1 MLVFSGSSNR
11 VLARRLAE
19 QLGSRLGKIEL
30 SRFANDEARVRVRE
44 KQLGEKAVVV
54 QSLSQPTDH
63 NLVELLLITDALRRL
78 EVKEIIGVIPW
89 LGYSKQDKVFRKGE
103 PLSMAVVAKILDGVG
118 FKKMITFDLHNPQSI
133 KFFKTRLINL
143 SARSL
148 MVEYFKKQADEE
160 TVVVAPDSGGRG
172 LSERFARDLGIAV
185 AYLDKER
192 DLSTGKVT
200 IKGIKGKVKNK
211 RVLMID
217 DIMATGGTLIEAAK
231 YLRAKG
237 VQSIEVGVTHHL
249 YVPGVQKKID
259 RSPINKLMVTDT
271 IEQRVKSKK
280 LGFLKVASLIA
291 SEIGG

>member
-1 MLVFSGSSNR
+1 MLVFSGSSNGS
-11 VLARRLAE
+11 LAKRLAVK
-19 QLGSRLGKIEL
+19 LKTRLGQVEL
-30 SRFANDEARVRVRE
+30 SRFANDEARVWVKE
-44 KQLGEKAVVV
+44 KDVGRKAVVV

-63 NLVELLLITDALRRL
+63 HLVELCLLIDGLKRKGVE
-78 EVKEIIGVIPW
+78 EVIGVIPW
-89 LGYSKQDKVFRKGE
+89 MGYSKQDKVFRKGE
-103 PLSMAVVAKILDGVG
+103 PLSIAVVAKILNGVG

-148 MVEYFKKQADEE
+148 MVECFKRQVDEE
-160 TVVVAPDSGGRG
+160 TVVVAPDKGGVK
-172 LSERFARDLGIAV
+172 LSKEFAKDLGIAV

-200 IKGIKGKVKNK
+200 VKGIKGEVENK

-231 YLRAKG
+231 YLRVKG
-237 VQSIEVGVTHHL
+237 VQSIKVGVTHHL

-259 RSPINKLMVTDT
+259 GSAIDSLVVTDT
-271 IEQRVKSKK
+271 VEPKEKSKK
-280 LGFLKVASLIA
+280 LEIIRVVDLIA
-291 SEIGG
+291 GELA

>member
-1 MLVFSGSSNR
+1 MLVFSGSSNGS
-11 VLARRLAE
+11 LAKRLAVK
-19 QLGSRLGKIEL
+19 LKTRLGQVEL
-30 SRFANDEARVRVRE
+30 SRFANDEARVWVKE
-44 KQLGEKAVVV
+44 KDVGRKAVVV

-63 NLVELLLITDALRRL
+63 HLVELCLLIDGLKRKGVE
-78 EVKEIIGVIPW
+78 EVIGVIPW
-89 LGYSKQDKVFRKGE
+89 MGYSKQDKVFRKGE
-103 PLSMAVVAKILDGVG
+103 PLSIAVVAKILNGVG

-148 MVEYFKKQADEE
+148 MVECFKRQVDEE
-160 TVVVAPDSGGRG
+160 TVVVVPDKGGVK
-172 LSERFARDLGIAV
+172 LSKEFAKDLGIAV

-200 IKGIKGKVKNK
+200 VKGIKGEVENK

-231 YLRAKG
+231 YLRVKG
-237 VQSIEVGVTHHL
+237 VQSIKVGVTHHL

-259 RSPINKLMVTDT
+259 GSAIDSLVVTDT
-271 IEQRVKSKK
+271 VEPKEKSKK
-280 LGFLKVASLIA
+280 LEIIRVVDLIA
-291 SEIGG
+291 GELA

>member
-1 MLVFSGSSNR
+1 MLVFSGSSNGS
-11 VLARRLAE
+11 LAKSLAVK
-19 QLGSRLGKIEL
+19 LKTRLGKVEL

-44 KQLGEKAVVV
+44 NQLGEKAVVV

-78 EVKEIIGVIPW
+78 GIKEIIGVIPW
-89 LGYSKQDKVFRKGE
+89 MGYSKQDKVFRKGE

-148 MVEYFKKQADEE
+148 MVEYFKKQMDEE

-172 LSERFARDLGIAV
+172 LSERFARDLGAAV

-192 DLSTGKVT
+192 DLNTGQVT
-200 IKGIKGKVKNK
+200 IKGIKGEVENK
-211 RVLMID
+211 KVLMID

-237 VQSIEVGVTHHL
+237 VQSIKVGVTHHL
-249 YVPGVQKKID
+249 YVPEVQKKID
-259 RSPINKLMVTDT
+259 RSPINKLVVTDT

-280 LGFLKVASLIA
+280 LGFLKVASLMA
-291 SEIGG
+291 SEIGD